1 LDYSSRYRAYQ
12 TFIVTLKSSFF
23 IKKKAFLRYNK
34 PIFSYKGIGM
44 AFDNEAYEEENFAEM
59 LEASFKEQE
68 STRITEGEVVE
79 IQESDNRALVGVGE
93 KLEGILP
100 LDEIRDAEGKLL
112 FNVGDKITVMVI
124 GHYNERP
131 KISYK
136 KVLEQEKTLAFINL
150 HKEDFESVVI
160 EALVTKKNKGGYLLE
175 ADDVHFFL
183 PRSLAA
189 FKDTDQVVGKTIKAQ
204 VVKVDPAEA
213 SIVVSRRKLFNDERK
228 RKKEVIDALMEEDKV
243 IEGTVKKITSY
254 GMFVDVGGIDGLVH
268 YNEISYKGPVN
279 PSKLYKEGD
288 IVTVKAIAYDKD
300 KRHLSLSIKAVQSDP
315 WREVEEALEEG
326 DTITVTVSN
335 IEPYGIF
342 VDLGNDIEGFLH
354 VSEITWDKNIKHPK
368 DYLTLGQEIDVEV
381 IEINSNTH
389 KLRVSYKR
397 LQPKPFEEF
406 MRTSREGDLVKG
418 TVTSLTDFGAFIKVG
433 GVEGLLHNQDL
444 SWDKNA
450 KCKETLK
457 VGDEIEVK
465 IAKINTEDEKISLN
479 RKALEESPI
488 DKFAA
493 NHKMNEVLSATVR
506 DVKDFGV
513 FVSLEGGVDA
523 LIRNEDLLPLTPEEL
538 VIGQVIEAVIM
549 VIDAKRDRIRL
560 SVRKLE
566 RIKDQE
572 MLNEINDD
580 ESNSLGDLI
589 KDQLK

>member
-1 LDYSSRYRAYQ
+1 
-12 TFIVTLKSSFF
+12 
-23 IKKKAFLRYNK
+23 
-34 PIFSYKGIGM
+34 M

-228 RKKEVIDALMEEDKV
+228 RKKEVIDALMEEGK
-243 IEGTVKKITSY
+243 IIQGTVKKITSY

-279 PSKLYKEGD
+279 PSKLYNEGD
-288 IVTVKAIAYDKD
+288 VVTVKAIAYDKD

-315 WREVEEALEEG
+315 WKEVEEALEEG

-368 DYLTLGQEIDVEV
+368 DYMTLGQEIDVEV

-406 MRTSREGDLVKG
+406 VKKSHEGDLVKG
-418 TVTSLTDFGAFIKVG
+418 TVTSLTDFGAFIKIG

-450 KCKETLK
+450 KCKEMLK
-457 VGDEIEVK
+457 VGDEIDVK

-493 NHKMNEVLSATVR
+493 NHKMNEVLNATVR

-538 VIGQVIEAVIM
+538 VVGQVIEAVIM

>member
-1 LDYSSRYRAYQ
+1 
-12 TFIVTLKSSFF
+12 
-23 IKKKAFLRYNK
+23 
-34 PIFSYKGIGM
+34 
-44 AFDNEAYEEENFAEM
+44 
-59 LEASFKEQE
+59 
-68 STRITEGEVVE
+68 
-79 IQESDNRALVGVGE
+79 
-93 KLEGILP
+93 
-100 LDEIRDAEGKLL
+100 
-112 FNVGDKITVMVI
+112 VGDKITVMVI

-189 FKDTDQVVGKTIKAQ
+189 FKETDQVVGKTIKAQ

-228 RKKEVIDALMEEDKV
+228 RKKEIIDALMEEGKI
-243 IEGTVKKITSY
+243 IEGTIKKITSY

-288 IVTVKAIAYDKD
+288 VVTVKAIAYDKD

-315 WREVEEALEEG
+315 WKEVEDALEEG

-354 VSEITWDKNIKHPK
+354 ISEITWDKNIKHPK

-406 MRTSREGDLVKG
+406 LKKTREGDVVKG
-418 TVTSLTDFGAFIKVG
+418 IVTSLTDFGAFVKVG

-450 KCKETLK
+450 KCKELLK
-457 VGDEIEVK
+457 VGDEVEVK
-465 IAKINTEDEKISLN
+465 IAKINTDDEKISLN

-488 DKFAA
+488 DRFAA
-493 NHKMNEVLSATVR
+493 NHRTNEVVSATVR
-506 DVKDFGV
+506 DIKDFGV
-513 FVSLEGGVDA
+513 FVSLEDGVDA
-523 LIRNEDLLPLTPEEL
+523 LIRNEDLFPMTPEEL
-538 VIGQVIEAVIM
+538 SIGQKIDAVVM

-572 MLNEINDD
+572 MLNRINDD

>member
-1 LDYSSRYRAYQ
+1 
-12 TFIVTLKSSFF
+12 
-23 IKKKAFLRYNK
+23 
-34 PIFSYKGIGM
+34 M

-79 IQESDNRALVGVGE
+79 IQEGDNRALVGVGE

-112 FNVGDKITVMVI
+112 FNVGDKITVMVM

-136 KVLEQEKTLAFINL
+136 KVLEQEKTLAFINA

-204 VVKVDPAEA
+204 VVKVDAAEA

-228 RKKEVIDALMEEDKV
+228 RKKEVIDALMEEGK
-243 IEGTVKKITSY
+243 IIQGTVKKITSY

-288 IVTVKAIAYDKD
+288 VVTVKAIAYDKD

-406 MRTSREGDLVKG
+406 MKKSREGDVVKG

-450 KCKETLK
+450 KCKESLK

-479 RKALEESPI
+479 RKALDESPI

-493 NHKMNEVLSATVR
+493 THKMNEVLSATVR
-506 DVKDFGV
+506 DIKDFGV
-513 FVSLEGGVDA
+513 FVSLEGGIDA
-523 LIRNEDLLPLTPEEL
+523 LIRNEDLSPMTPEEL
-538 VIGQVIEAVIM
+538 TIGQVIDAAIM

-566 RIKDQE
+566 RLKDQE

-589 KDQLK
+589 KDKLK

>member
-1 LDYSSRYRAYQ
+1 
-12 TFIVTLKSSFF
+12 
-23 IKKKAFLRYNK
+23 
-34 PIFSYKGIGM
+34 M

-79 IQESDNRALVGVGE
+79 IQEDENRALVGVGE
-93 KLEGILP
+93 KLEGILS

-189 FKDTDQVVGKTIKAQ
+189 FKETDQVVGKTIKAQ

-228 RKKEVIDALMEEDKV
+228 RKKEVIDALMEEDK
-243 IEGTVKKITSY
+243 IIQGTVKKITSY

-315 WREVEEALEEG
+315 WKEVEEALEEG

-406 MRTSREGDLVKG
+406 LKKSREGDIVTG
-418 TVTSLTDFGAFIKVG
+418 TVTSLTDFGAFIKIN

-444 SWDKNA
+444 SWDKNV

-479 RKALEESPI
+479 RKSLEESPI
-488 DKFAA
+488 DKFATT
-493 NHKMNEVLSATVR
+493 HRMNEVVTATVR

-523 LIRNEDLLPLTPEEL
+523 LIRNEDLSPMIPEEL
-538 VIGQVIEAVIM
+538 EIGQTIEAVIL

-589 KDQLK
+589 KDKLR